1 MANTTQVN
9 TVTYQNA
16 PYTVTIKQL
25 WWQKQG
31 LMQTA
36 TGYGRKLTTDY
47 MLTLPDAPR
56 PYRVYAICFSN
67 CASFYI
73 LRKGERLFLREWELE
88 EARDLARTRQTLHNA
103 ASHLMSEY
111 QPATSTIGH
120 SHYCYSGDLA
130 AVDLLNR
137 TAETI

>member
-1 MANTTQVN
+1 MESTI
-9 TVTYQNA
+9 TYQNA
-16 PYTVTIKQL
+16 PFYFHIRPL
-25 WWQKQG
+25 WWHKQG
-31 LMQTA
+31 LQQTA
-36 TGYGRKLTTDY
+36 TGYGSKLATEYTIS
-47 MLTLPDAPR
+47 LGKASNR

-88 EARDLARTRQTLHNA
+88 EARDLARTRQTLRNA

-111 QPATSTIGH
+111 QPTTSTIGH